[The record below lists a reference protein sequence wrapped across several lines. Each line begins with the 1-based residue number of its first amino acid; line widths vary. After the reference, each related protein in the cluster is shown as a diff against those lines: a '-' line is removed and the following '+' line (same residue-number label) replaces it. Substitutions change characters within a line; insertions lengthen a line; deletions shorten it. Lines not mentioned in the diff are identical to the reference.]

1 MRLPDR
7 LSEELE
13 AFAAVDRRSV
23 NDLIQEAVEALITS
37 RRQDP
42 EFRSRLE
49 ASLERHL
56 ELMERLAQP

>member
-1 MRLPDR
+1 
-7 LSEELE
+7 
-13 AFAAVDRRSV
+13 VDRRSV